1 MVAGVDAASTGVAG
15 AGSELLSAAPLKPS
29 SSPTKAADSQISP
42 CESIED
48 YASELMSDVSALA
61 PPSKEVRDEP
71 SVEKVERA
79 AEDERAQPEEEVS
92 EPEPQPAAVEAESEE
107 PATPEPA
114 PQSEPEPEPAVV
126 EAKSEEPATPEPVL
140 QEPIEPAVT
149 AAEAKDTPPAE
160 QPAVADSPP
169 AEQPPTAEGSPAA
182 EQPSDIVAEPE
193 ESTEEPAQEP
203 VVEAEDK
210 VDTANVEST
219 KSKKKR
225 NNKSSNSSKSKPS
238 KSMSSHL
245 SSMIPSLSTKKLS
258 TKKVTNV
265 FARVP
270 LSPASAAKLKAAAD
284 DSSVVSGASTASR
297 ASRASR
303 TKASSKK
310 SARRSLLKKLT
321 PRSSRH
327 EKGAAAKESQKND
340 STPPEAEA
348 ESNPT
353 EAEAK
358 STPLE
363 AEAKSTPLEAEAK
376 STEVKENPPIV
387 EVEQV
392 KLETKEV
399 EVDQKRPADLPTNVV
414 ATTNEAAPSPMAGDE
429 PPSFFEMI
437 SKTAVKYCDGITT
450 NLCGF
455 GLENVDSA
463 EGKTKEAKELNISTQ
478 MCCDADMAARGDD
491 GDMSPLSIATE
502 RIRSMNK
509 SALESLE
516 NAQAAV
522 SRQASKVFPAVPE
535 EEDLQMAASKGSN
548 GGDMK
553 PTSETQP
560 APAESSNDS
569 VQPTDTGLVPIVVVP
584 IVDTVIVGRET
595 DDVAEQP
602 IEKPTES
609 SEEEKETT
617 EVLEKPAEPVEA
629 AEAERST
636 GKLTVNT
643 NYATPSPRTH

>member
-225 NNKSSNSSKSKPS
+225 NNKSSNSSKSKSS

-284 DSSVVSGASTASR
+284 DSSVASGASTASR

-353 EAEAK
+353 
-358 STPLE
+358 E